1 MQPPII
7 CLVTGGGTPGELVS
21 LIREAAIAGVDL
33 VQIREPALDDRSLVA
48 LTRQAIAE
56 TRGTGC
62 RIVVND
68 RLDVALASGA
78 AGVHLRAESFAERR
92 VRTLAPGGFL
102 IGRSVHDV
110 AQAEAAAR
118 AGCSYLIFGTVFP
131 SRNKPADHPIAGLV
145 DLREVCR
152 SVQVP
157 VIAIGG
163 VSVENAEQAF
173 SAGARGVAAIDLFR
187 GGEPLSG
194 IVPTLRRRF
203 DT

>member
-1 MQPPII
+1 MRSPII
-7 CLVTGGGTPGELVS
+7 CLVTGGGTPSALVS

-33 VQIREPALDDRSLVA
+33 VQIREPALDDRSL
-48 LTRQAIAE
+48 LTLARQAIAE
-56 TRGTGC
+56 TRGTDC

-68 RLDVALASGA
+68 RVDVALASGA
-78 AGVHLRAESFAERR
+78 AGVHLRGESFPEQR

-110 AQAEAAAR
+110 PQAEAAAQG
-118 AGCSYLIFGTVFP
+118 GCSYLIFGTVFP
-131 SRNKPADHPIAGLV
+131 SRSKPAGHPISGLAG
-145 DLREVCR
+145 LREVCT
-152 SVQVP
+152 SVRIP

-163 VSVENAEQAF
+163 ISVENASQAF

-187 GGEPLSG
+187 SGEALSG
-194 IVPTLRRRF
+194 IVPKLRRRF